1 MPAPEHIASAALLQ
15 LQSKAS
21 GGCVGFGY
29 GEKCSPPVDFI
40 IFKTQG
46 AIGILPHGGEQGFG
60 QRKVTG
66 LPAQQQDLLLTAE
79 FLPHMAQ
86 LLGGKALM
94 PALLYRR
101 PATQHFHGRSYDIML
116 GLAAADGAQGS
127 LCR

>member
-1 MPAPEHIASAALLQ
+1 MSAPKYIASAALLQ

-29 GEKCSPPVDFI
+29 GEECSPPVSLI

-46 AIGILPHGGEQGFG
+46 AIIILPHGEEHGFG

-66 LPAQQQDLLLTAE
+66 FPPQQQDLLLTAE

-86 LLGGKALM
+86 LLGGKALV

-101 PATQHFHGRSYDIML
+101 SVPQHFQGRPYDIVL
-116 GLAAADGAQGS
+116 RLAAADGAQGG